1 MRSTRTQTTHQLVAD
16 RLPQRLAR
24 LLKDEP
30 GTRTVIVIVDSETA
44 AELGL
49 VTAARVDVIAPASS
63 TRAGRRADL
72 AQRRHNSGM
81 TQEGLA
87 REIGV
92 QPSTVGRWER
102 GVTTPSLWAREHL
115 CRVLDVSRS
124 ELDTLLRD
132 DSAEPIRAL
141 HIVEPSDGTDVE
153 GPALASG
160 IA

>member
-1 MRSTRTQTTHQLVAD
+1 MRSTRTQTTHQLIAD
-16 RLPQRLAR
+16 RLPQRLGR
-24 LLKDEP
+24 LLGDEP

-49 VTAARVDVIAPASS
+49 VTPARVGVIASASS

-72 AQRRHNSGM
+72 ARRRHDLGL

-102 GVTTPSLWAREHL
+102 AVTMPSLWAREQL
-115 CRVLDVSRS
+115 CRVLDVSRA
-124 ELDTLLRD
+124 ELDVLLGE

-141 HIVEPSDGTDVE
+141 HVVEPSDDTDAE